1 MEKMESIQS
10 RSGRKRVDCVNMNQK
25 IAILTGA
32 TGGLG
37 KEFVKQIVNEDID
50 EVWAIARNQEK
61 LSELRTQYGDK
72 VIPISIDLSQTDGI
86 RKIQELLKIHTPRVE
101 YLINNAGLAKM
112 GKYDEFSLDEIDKTI
127 NVNCKAPI
135 MLSRICIPYMGKGSK
150 ILNISSASAFQ
161 PNPYI
166 NLYAAS
172 KVFERNYSRAL
183 NVELEGTGIISV
195 AVCPGWTDTDLLQK
209 EMNGK
214 KVKFPGLVTA
224 DRVVKQAM
232 KDAKKGRDMSVCSL
246 YVKCQHVNVKLLPQK
261 WVMKL
266 WMSGLGKY
274 MKED

>member
-1 MEKMESIQS
+1 MK
-10 RSGRKRVDCVNMNQK
+10 K

-61 LSELRTQYGDK
+61 LSRLRVEYGEK
-72 VIPISIDLSQTDGI
+72 VIPISIDLSEMEGI
-86 RKIQELLKIHTPRVE
+86 RKIEELLKTHTPYVE

-112 GKYDEFSLDEIDKTI
+112 GKYNEFSIEEIDKTI
-127 NVNCKAPI
+127 NLNCKAPI
-135 MLSRICIPYMGKGSK
+135 MLSKLCIPYMGKGSK

-172 KVFERNYSRAL
+172 KAFERNYSRAL
-183 NVELEGTGIISV
+183 NVELEGTGITSV
-195 AVCPGWTDTDLLQK
+195 AVCPSWTDTELLQK
-209 EMNGK
+209 EINGK

-224 DRVVKQAM
+224 DRVVKQAIR
-232 KDAKKGRDMSVCSL
+232 DAKKGRDMSVCSL

-266 WMSGLGKY
+266 WMSGISKY
-274 MKED
+274 MEN

>member
-1 MEKMESIQS
+1 MK
-10 RSGRKRVDCVNMNQK
+10 K

-50 EVWAIARNQEK
+50 EMWAIARNQEK
-61 LSELRTQYGDK
+61 LSQLRVEYGEK
-72 VIPISIDLSQTDGI
+72 VIPVSIDLSKMEGI
-86 RKIQELLKIHTPRVE
+86 RKIEELLKTHTPYVE

-112 GKYDEFSLDEIDKTI
+112 GKYNEFSIEEIDKTI
-127 NVNCKAPI
+127 NVNCKAPV
-135 MLSRICIPYMGKGSK
+135 MLSKICIPYMGKGSK

-172 KVFERNYSRAL
+172 KAFERSYSRAL
-183 NVELEGTGIISV
+183 NVELEGTGITSV
-195 AVCPGWTDTDLLQK
+195 AVCPSWTDTDLLQK
-209 EMNGK
+209 EINGK
-214 KVKFPGLVTA
+214 KVKFPRLVTA
-224 DRVVKQAM
+224 ERVVKQAIR
-232 KDAKKGRDMSVCSL
+232 DAKKGKDMSVCSL

-266 WMSGLGKY
+266 WMSGINKY
-274 MKED
+274 MKVN